1 MIDRGSRHLR
11 RLLAVTLLF
20 PHLAFAGGGWRENP
34 SLRTLNSVTFENGA
48 KRVYQ
53 SVLGTPL
60 IQPNRDFVD
69 MTPVRRNDAVID
81 GWEITKGGWHYRIGR
96 PSGKATDGWIGFGGL
111 QGRRWIYYRLV
122 RVGYLHYPTRAWQDV
137 GGAPSYAR
145 AQLSSTPD
153 AITLGPDG
161 AAAVSVKAAAA
172 VEWRNLWTTPGSG
185 EVYAKWHVDGKRLKE
200 DVVVNAAART
210 WIGANAPPLTAVAS
224 TYFGMVFQL
233 DASDIPKVLKNGSLQ
248 DVANGDFDDDNG
260 ASDIDLKDADDA
272 FLAFMPISR
281 AFSQDGQTSIPLRKR
296 IWKDGDGNVYLIAG
310 AKVSDLNSLPAGDVV
325 FDPTVAIQ
333 PDGTAGIDN
342 RLQSALPTTN
352 NGTVDD
358 ITIGGAPSSVS
369 IIKFDVTSIPA
380 NASSVSATITF
391 TSRNVSAS
399 QSCSLYP
406 IKAANAGWTELGS
419 TWNTIDGVTAWAG
432 VGGCGSAGVD
442 YDASPAASW
451 TSSAAGAGGVADTTA
466 FSASVVS
473 GWAAAPGT
481 NYGLVLRGSTASST
495 LYSSS
500 DSTTAS
506 WRPMLSVT
514 YTVSSAGMSR
524 RPGQS
529 RRIRELPAVGRLP
542 GNAQ

>member
-81 GWEITKGGWHYRIGR
+81 GWEVTKSGWHYRIGR

-248 DVANGDFDDDNG
+248 DMTNGDFDDDDG

-310 AKVSDLNSLPAGDVV
+310 AKVADLNSLPAGDVV
-325 FDPTVAIQ
+325 FDPTFSSQ
-333 PDGTAGIDN
+333 PDATSGEDTKTVA
-342 RLQSALPTTN
+342 SLPTSN
-352 NGTVDD
+352 FGTLGNIQTAV
-358 ITIGGAPSSVS
+358 GANTGLIRFDMSSIPSSAIVNS
-369 IIKFDVTSIPA
+369 AVLSVWSLVGGGGSGATCDMYRILPARIGWSESQATWNEYSTGNAWFGGGGVGTLDIDTSGPIASVFIPA
-380 NASSVSATITF
+380 SAGTKCDFNISLSGIASIRQNNAGMLFYSSVADD
-391 TSRNVSAS
+391 
-399 QSCSLYP
+399 
-406 IKAANAGWTELGS
+406 AA
-419 TWNTIDGVTAWAG
+419 
-432 VGGCGSAGVD
+432 
-442 YDASPAASW
+442 
-451 TSSAAGAGGVADTTA
+451 
-466 FSASVVS
+466 F
-473 GWAAAPGT
+473 
-481 NYGLVLRGSTASST
+481 
-495 LYSSS
+495 SSS
-500 DSTTAS
+500 DDATPGLRPLLTISYNVTTYGS
-506 WRPMLSVT
+506 Q
-514 YTVSSAGMSR
+514 R
-524 RPGQS
+524 RFFL
-529 RRIRELPAVGRLP
+529 RNRHLPAVGRLP
-542 GNAQ
+542 GAAQ

>member
-81 GWEITKGGWHYRIGR
+81 GWEITKSGWHYRIGR

-248 DVANGDFDDDNG
+248 DMTNGDFDDDDG

-272 FLAFMPISR
+272 FLAFMPISK
-281 AFSQDGQTSIPLRKR
+281 AYSQDGQTSIPLRKR

-310 AKVSDLNSLPAGDVV
+310 AKVADLNSLPAGDVV
-325 FDPTVAIQ
+325 FDPTFSSQ
-333 PDGTAGIDN
+333 PDATAGEDAN
-342 RLQSALPTTN
+342 MKQATPTTN
-352 NGTVDD
+352 FPTDAFFQVGNGLNSAIVRF
-358 ITIGGAPSSVS
+358 GLS
-369 IIKFDVTSIPA
+369 SIPA
-380 NASSVSATITF
+380 NAIITSAVMSVWSI
-391 TSRNVSAS
+391 
-399 QSCSLYP
+399 
-406 IKAANAGWTELGS
+406 
-419 TWNTIDGVTAWAG
+419 
-432 VGGCGSAGVD
+432 VGG
-442 YDASPAASW
+442 
-451 TSSAAGAGGVADTTA
+451 GGVAQVCDMYRVLPARTAWTETTVTWNEYTTGQAWFGGGGIGTLDIDTSA
-466 FSASVVS
+466 PIASVSIPV
-473 GWAAAPGT
+473 AAGT
-481 NYGLVLRGSTASST
+481 KCDFNISTSQMQSILANNGGMIFYQSAADSSAF
-495 LYSSS
+495 SSS
-500 DSTTAS
+500 DDATPGLRPLLTISYNVTTYGS
-506 WRPMLSVT
+506 Q
-514 YTVSSAGMSR
+514 R
-524 RPGQS
+524 RFFL
-529 RRIRELPAVGRLP
+529 RNRHLPAVGRLP
-542 GNAQ
+542 GAAQ